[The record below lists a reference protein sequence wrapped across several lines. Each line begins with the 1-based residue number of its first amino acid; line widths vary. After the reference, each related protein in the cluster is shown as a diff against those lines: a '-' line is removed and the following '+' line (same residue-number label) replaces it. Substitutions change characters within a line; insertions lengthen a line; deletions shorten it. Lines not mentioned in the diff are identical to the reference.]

1 MATASKA
8 AGIMDLPENE
18 DMNQAPQ
25 LSPMESYDAVTT
37 ALGQASPDAA
47 AQYEQTMNMSLPPE
61 LLNMSA
67 EQISQLLQLFQ
78 YLQDNPEEYATA
90 IADLIKEGILD
101 EGDLPAEYNEEV
113 IATICA
119 LLMQALKTKQGGM
132 PQQPQGFAMGGIADA
147 ARMVANQGRSGDTML
162 AHITPE
168 EAQLLR
174 SRGGMG
180 TVNPVTGL
188 REYGWFSKLV
198 KGVGNVVKAVV
209 KPIVNVAKEIVK
221 SPIGRIVAT
230 VALTAALG
238 PICLSYGATSALA
251 SAGITALSGGNLK
264 DMLISSATAY
274 FGAPGSPVGDFVGK
288 LGITSVGAQ
297 AAAASGLV
305 GAGASLLQ
313 GKSLKD
319 SVKAGITQAA
329 IGAGTTIARN
339 YLSQPPGTR
348 SLDAA
353 VKNVFKPEDVF
364 GDQIGGKQYEPKPL
378 RPEDVAAGKP
388 APGPGDF
395 AEAAAGQQ
403 PAPTPPAP
411 APMSVPG
418 GPPQSLSGIGSPG
431 APAPVMTAAQLGQQT
446 RQGIGGTYQTPGM
459 LESAKTMGSGI
470 MDIAQG
476 DFSKG
481 YDQLAQGASDLFM
494 PSGPTTEQIQA
505 GKLQAYKNALVQGEQ
520 AGLKG
525 DALTN
530 YAAEAM
536 KTYTAPEPGMLR
548 TYGPAVAAG
557 IGAIGLAGGFKPP
570 KPPPSKMKEDMYGTP
585 GLDLIN
591 ADPRKYIVQNLP
603 GIEYTPEGNIA
614 GSQSWAPSQTMA
626 DIRVNP
632 ATTAGTNLRGTIY
645 TPPVYAPTAA
655 GGAPIQQ
662 PFNTASMYNFMP
674 RYAANGGMMG
684 GGIAALSQ
692 GGYPRMNGAINGPGT
707 EKSDSIPAM
716 LSDGE
721 FVMTAKAVRGA
732 GNGSRRAGAKKM
744 YALMHQLEQNAARG

>member
-1 MATASKA
+1 MATAPKA

-18 DMNQAPQ
+18 DMDQTPQ

-188 REYGWFSKLV
+188 REYGWFSKLI

-230 VALTAALG
+230 VALTTFLG
-238 PICLSYGATSALA
+238 PAGAAMGGGFFGAAAAAGVAGTSIGL
-251 SAGITALSGGNLK
+251 LSGQSLK
-264 DMLISSATAY
+264 DSLISGATAY
-274 FGAPGSPVGDFVGK
+274 FGAPGGPVAEFVGK
-288 LGITSVGAQ
+288 AGITSIAGQ
-297 AAAASGLV
+297 AAAASGLI
-305 GAGASLLQ
+305 GTAASLAT
-313 GKSLKD
+313 GKNLKE
-319 SVKAGITQAA
+319 SIRSGLTQAA
-329 IGAGTTIARN
+329 IGGGSAIVSNYMAQADGSKSIMDAINKQADPTAGVLTPDKVPKESAR
-339 YLSQPPGTR
+339 
-348 SLDAA
+348 
-353 VKNVFKPEDVF
+353 
-364 GDQIGGKQYEPKPL
+364 
-378 RPEDVAAGKP
+378 
-388 APGPGDF
+388 
-395 AEAAAGQQ
+395 AAGQQ
-403 PAPTPPAP
+403 PAPVVNRNIYGPPGGNVAPVTTATGVMPQTPAGMTPNMTPNAMGGRLPPPPPPA
-411 APMSVPG
+411 G
-418 GPPQSLSGIGSPG
+418 GIDSLIQGGKDLYQGAKNLYNEYLSPSSIAQQG
-431 APAPVMTAAQLGQQT
+431 EAAAQ
-446 RQGIGGTYQTPGM
+446 
-459 LESAKTMGSGI
+459 
-470 MDIAQG
+470 
-476 DFSKG
+476 
-481 YDQLAQGASDLFM
+481 
-494 PSGPTTEQIQA
+494 
-505 GKLQAYKNALVQGEQ
+505 Q
-520 AGLKG
+520 AGLDAVAKLPKG
-525 DALTN
+525 SPEWMQKSVYEKAVA
-530 YAAEAM
+530 AAE
-536 KTYTAPEPGMLR
+536 PGVIAQ
-548 TYGPAVAAG
+548 YGPLTAAG

-570 KPPPSKMKEDMYGTP
+570 KQPPSKMKEDMYGTP

-674 RYAANGGMMG
+674 RYAANGGMMS

>member
-1 MATASKA
+1 MATAPKA

-18 DMNQAPQ
+18 DMDQTPQ

-78 YLQDNPEEYATA
+78 YLQDNPQEYATA

-188 REYGWFSKLV
+188 REYGWFSKLI

-230 VALTAALG
+230 VALTTFLG
-238 PICLSYGATSALA
+238 PAGAAMGGGFFGAAAAAGVAGTSIGL
-251 SAGITALSGGNLK
+251 LSGQSLK
-264 DMLISSATAY
+264 DSLISGATAY
-274 FGAPGSPVGDFVGK
+274 FGAPGGPVAEFVGK
-288 LGITSVGAQ
+288 AGITSIAGQ
-297 AAAASGLV
+297 AAAASGLI
-305 GAGASLLQ
+305 GTAASLAT
-313 GKSLKD
+313 GKNLKE
-319 SVKAGITQAA
+319 SIRSGLTQAA
-329 IGAGTTIARN
+329 IGGGSAIVSNYMAQADGSKSIMDAINKDAPVLTPKGALEGTKAPVENQSFNRQEGGAPVTTAAELMPQAPAGMRANMTPNAMGGPVPS
-339 YLSQPPGTR
+339 SQG
-348 SLDAA
+348 
-353 VKNVFKPEDVF
+353 
-364 GDQIGGKQYEPKPL
+364 IG
-378 RPEDVAAGKP
+378 
-388 APGPGDF
+388 
-395 AEAAAGQQ
+395 Q
-403 PAPTPPAP
+403 PAPYDPSSYLDP
-411 APMSVPG
+411 
-418 GPPQSLSGIGSPG
+418 L
-431 APAPVMTAAQLGQQT
+431 
-446 RQGIGGTYQTPGM
+446 
-459 LESAKTMGSGI
+459 KKMGSGI
-470 MDIAQG
+470 MDIGQG
-476 DFSKG
+476 EFSKG
-481 YDQLAQGASDLFM
+481 YEQLAKGAGDLFM
-494 PSGPTTEQIQA
+494 PSGPTTA
-505 GKLQAYKNALVQGEQ
+505 DVLNSPDYKNLVAQGISPDKALEI
-520 AGLKG
+520 AK
-525 DALTN
+525 DS
-530 YAAEAM
+530 M
-536 KTYTAPEPGMLR
+536 SPDMLR

-570 KPPPSKMKEDMYGTP
+570 KQPPSKMKEDMYGTP

-645 TPPVYAPTAA
+645 APPVYAPTAA